1 MTIGSVSR
9 NGLKMFM
16 KDFFTNLKEQ
26 FPELSTGDMRLAA
39 IMKLRLSQ
47 SEIAAMMGISEDSV
61 KKAKQR
67 LKGKLSTHPDFK
79 LKNWVET
86 LG

>member
-1 MTIGSVSR
+1 VYEG
-9 NGLKMFM
+9 
-16 KDFFTNLKEQ
+16 FFSNIKEQ
-26 FPELSTGDMRLAA
+26 YPDLTTGDMRLAA
-39 IMKLRLSQ
+39 IMKLKLSQ

-67 LKGKLSTHPDFK
+67 LKAKLSSHPDFK

-86 LG
+86 LS